1 MTAFRFLHLD
11 VFTGEVFGGNQLA
24 VFPDARELSSRLMQA
39 IAREMAFSETTFVL
53 PPETT
58 STDVRMRIFTPSVE
72 MPMAGHPVIG
82 STFALA
88 RAGRISPGRKQW
100 TFGLNIGP
108 LLVDLEWR
116 AAELSF
122 VWMTQRLPQFGRT
135 FDQVDAIARAVGV
148 TADDIR
154 ATKLPVQEVSCGV
167 PFVLVPIR
175 SREAVDRGMPDPK
188 ALAVLAQEARLTASA
203 KATVVRRSFTRRRKP
218 GTTDVSAGSSHFA
231 VYLFTTDRGEGR
243 DEATVYTRM
252 FAPGL
257 GVFEDPATG
266 SASGPLG
273 CYLVRHAVIPADR
286 ARDMLNLQGVHMGRP
301 SWIRIAIDAADGEI
315 SRVQVGGTA
324 VHVAEG
330 TLSVDSQESKGG
342 V

>member
-11 VFTGEVFGGNQLA
+11 VFTDELFAGNQLA
-24 VFPDARELSSRLMQA
+24 VFPDAGELPSRLMQV

-53 PPETT
+53 PPETP
-58 STDVRMRIFTPSVE
+58 STDIRMRIFTPSAE

-88 RAGRISPGRKQW
+88 RAGLIAPARTQW

-108 LLVDLEWR
+108 LVVDLEWR
-116 AAELSF
+116 ASELSF

-135 FDQVDAIARAVGV
+135 FDQVDAIAQAVGV
-148 TADDIR
+148 SADDIR
-154 ATKLPVQEVSCGV
+154 STKLPVQEISCGI
-167 PFVLVPIR
+167 PYVLVPMR
-175 SREAVDRGMPDPK
+175 SRQAVDQAIPDAK
-188 ALAVLAQEARLTASA
+188 ALTELARQA
-203 KATVVRRSFTRRRKP
+203 
-218 GTTDVSAGSSHFA
+218 GTSHVA

-243 DEATVYTRM
+243 DQAAVYTRM

-273 CYLVRHAVIPADR
+273 CYLVRHSVIPADR
-286 ARDMLNLQGVHMGRP
+286 ARDILNLQGVHMGRP
-301 SWIRIAIDAADGEI
+301 SRIRTAIETTGEAI
-315 SRVQVGGTA
+315 SRVRVGGSS
-324 VHVAEG
+324 VFVAEG
-330 TLSVDSQESKGG
+330 MLRVDQRPPEPLDD
-342 V
+342 

>member
-1 MTAFRFLHLD
+1 
-11 VFTGEVFGGNQLA
+11 
-24 VFPDARELSSRLMQA
+24 
-39 IAREMAFSETTFVL
+39 
-53 PPETT
+53 
-58 STDVRMRIFTPSVE
+58 
-72 MPMAGHPVIG
+72 
-82 STFALA
+82 
-88 RAGRISPGRKQW
+88 
-100 TFGLNIGP
+100 
-108 LLVDLEWR
+108 
-116 AAELSF
+116 
-122 VWMTQRLPQFGRT
+122 MTQRLPQFGRT

-148 TADDIR
+148 SADDIR

-175 SREAVDRGMPDPK
+175 SREAVDRGMHDPK
-188 ALAVLAQEARLTASA
+188 ALADLARQ
-203 KATVVRRSFTRRRKP
+203 
-218 GTTDVSAGSSHFA
+218 AGSSHFA

-243 DEATVYTRM
+243 DQATVYTRM

-273 CYLVRHAVIPADR
+273 CYLVRYAVIPADR
-286 ARDMLNLQGVHMGRP
+286 ARDILNLQGVHMGRP

-330 TLSVDSQESKGG
+330 TLSVDSQESTGG